1 VSLTGCTQKAFLG
14 YLLDQPDE
22 LIELPKE
29 LREVSGS
36 AWWDK
41 DHIAMIQDEQG
52 DLFVYD
58 ISRKKMIHD
67 KDFGKK
73 GDHEGVASDGEHLYI
88 VRSDG
93 RIYRTQGVSGKDVE
107 HWDTPLGSKNDVEGI
122 CWDPIRQRLLL
133 ACKADPGA
141 GLDPKS
147 QRAVY
152 AFDPASG
159 EMDDAPVLVLALDSI
174 APAFKLRGQQSVGFK
189 FSPSAIAIH
198 PNTGHTWVLSAKDP
212 MLVVVD
218 TQGGVVDATHLD
230 PVLFPQPEGLT
241 FDADGLLYISS
252 ENKGHGRLLVYKP
265 RSAQ

>member
-1 VSLTGCTQKAFLG
+1 M
-14 YLLDQPDE
+14 DQPAE
-22 LIELPKE
+22 RIELPKE
-29 LREVSGS
+29 LREVSGL

-41 DHIAMIQDEQG
+41 DHIAMVQDEQG

-67 KDFGKK
+67 KDFGKR
-73 GDHEGVASDGEHLYI
+73 GDHEGVASDGEQLYI

-107 HWDTPLGSKNDVEGI
+107 HWDTPLKAQNDVEGI
-122 CWDPIRQRLLL
+122 CWDPVRQRLLL

-141 GLDPKS
+141 GLDPKN

-174 APAFKLRGQQSVGFK
+174 APALARRGQRSVGFH
-189 FSPSAIAIH
+189 FAPSAIAIH
-198 PNTGHTWVLSAKDP
+198 PGTGQVWVLSAKDP
-212 MLVVVD
+212 MIVVVD
-218 TQGGVVDATHLD
+218 ATARVIDATHLD
-230 PVLFPQPEGLT
+230 PLLFPQPEGLT
-241 FDADGLLYISS
+241 FDPDGSLYISS
-252 ENKGHGRLLVYKP
+252 EDKGHGRLLVFQH
-265 RSAQ
+265 RTAR